1 MSVEF
6 RRNVMIDRREFIRC
20 LGGAGAGALLIPIG
34 LSGCAV
40 VSTEPPRVARSGST
54 ISSNSGTALS
64 YGNARQRPRA
74 AGDGAPRVVVVFL
87 RGAVDGLNV
96 VVPHGDPAY
105 YQARPT
111 IAVAQPGSPNGAID
125 LTGYF
130 GLHPAMHALHPYW
143 NSGQLAFVHAAGSPD
158 ASRSHFEAQD
168 YMETGTPGQHTVRD
182 GWLNRMLGTLPR
194 TDSPSPVRALT
205 VGEALPRILTGP
217 QVVANMPAGRSAGQ
231 RTALDQPAVNRAFG
245 ALYAE
250 DPVLGKAYRDGLA
263 ARKTLMAE
271 MTEEQRVADNGAPLP
286 NGLSVDTAR
295 LGRLMRGDPRIRLS
309 FLAVGGWDTHINQGS
324 GTGQLANRLSPL
336 SEGLATLAAELGP
349 AFNDTVIVVISE
361 FGRTFRENGNGGT
374 DHGHGNA
381 IWLLGGN
388 VRGRQIYGDWP
399 GLTPAT
405 LNEGRDLA
413 VTTDFRTV
421 LAVLAQQ
428 HMRVNDAAL
437 QQLFPGFK
445 MGAAP
450 NILL

>member
-1 MSVEF
+1 M
-6 RRNVMIDRREFIRC
+6 MDRREFIRC
-20 LGGAGAGALLIPIG
+20 IGGAGTGALLIPIG

-40 VSTEPPRVARSGST
+40 VSTQPHVARAPAVSST
-54 ISSNSGTALS
+54 AALS
-64 YGNARQRPRA
+64 YGSAKQRPRA
-74 AGDGAPRVVVVFL
+74 AGDGAPRMVVVFL

-111 IAVAQPGSPNGAID
+111 IAVAHPGSPNGAID

-130 GLHPAMHALHPYW
+130 GMHPAMSALHPYW
-143 NSGQLAFVHAAGSPD
+143 DSGQLAFVHAAGSPD

-168 YMETGTPGQHTVRD
+168 YMETGTPGQHSVRD

-194 TDSPSPVRALT
+194 TDSPVRALT
-205 VGEALPRILTGP
+205 VGEALPRILTGA
-217 QVVANMPAGRSAGQ
+217 QVVANMPTGRNAAQ
-231 RTALDQPAVNRAFG
+231 PTALDQPALNHVFG
-245 ALYAE
+245 ALYAD
-250 DPVLGKAYRDGLA
+250 DPVLGKAYQDGLA
-263 ARKTLMAE
+263 ARKTLMTE
-271 MTEEQRVADNGAPLP
+271 MAEEQRVANNGAPLP
-286 NGLSVDTAR
+286 NGLSLDTAR

-309 FLAVGGWDTHINQGS
+309 FLAVGGWDTHINQGA
-324 GTGQLANRLSPL
+324 GTGQLANRLTPL

-349 AFNDTVIVVISE
+349 AFNDTVIVVVSE

-388 VRGRQIYGDWP
+388 IRGRQIYGSWP

-413 VTTDFRTV
+413 VTTDFRSV
-421 LAVLAQQ
+421 LALLAEQ
-428 HMRVNDAAL
+428 HMRVGDTAMH
-437 QQLFPGFK
+437 QIFPGFK
-445 MGAAP
+445 GAASP

>member
-1 MSVEF
+1 
-6 RRNVMIDRREFIRC
+6 MIDRREFIRY
-20 LGGAGAGALLIPIG
+20 LGGGAAGALLIPIG

-40 VSTEPPRVARSGST
+40 VSTSPQVQGS
-54 ISSNSGTALS
+54 SAEAVLS
-64 YGNARQRPRA
+64 YGNARPRPRA
-74 AGDGAPRVVVVFL
+74 AGDGASRMVVVFL

-96 VVPHGDPAY
+96 VVPHGDQAY

-111 IAVAQPGSPNGAID
+111 IAVAQPGSENGVID

-130 GLHPAMHALHPYW
+130 GLHPAMRALHPYW
-143 NSGQLAFVHAAGSPD
+143 ESGQLAFVHAAGSPD
-158 ASRSHFEAQD
+158 PSRSHFEAQD
-168 YMETGTPGQHTVRD
+168 YMELGTPGQHTVHD
-182 GWLNRMLGTLPR
+182 GWLNRMLGDLPR
-194 TDSPSPVRALT
+194 TDSPIRALT
-205 VGEALPRILTGP
+205 VGETLPRILTGP
-217 QVVANMPAGRSAGQ
+217 QAVANMPTGRNATQ
-231 RTALDQPAVNRAFG
+231 RTVLDQPAVNRAFG
-245 ALYAE
+245 ALYAQ
-250 DPVLGKAYRDGLA
+250 DPMLGKTYQDGLA
-263 ARKTLMAE
+263 ARQTLMAE
-271 MTEEQRVADNGAPLP
+271 MSEEQRVADNGAPLP

-309 FLAVGGWDTHINQGS
+309 FLAVGGWDTHINQGN
-324 GTGQLANRLSPL
+324 GTGQLANRLTPL
-336 SEGLATLAAELGP
+336 SQGLATLATELGP

-388 VRGRQIYGDWP
+388 VRGRRIYGDWP
-399 GLTPAT
+399 GVTPAA

-413 VTTDFRTV
+413 ITTDFRTV

-445 MGAAP
+445 MGSAP